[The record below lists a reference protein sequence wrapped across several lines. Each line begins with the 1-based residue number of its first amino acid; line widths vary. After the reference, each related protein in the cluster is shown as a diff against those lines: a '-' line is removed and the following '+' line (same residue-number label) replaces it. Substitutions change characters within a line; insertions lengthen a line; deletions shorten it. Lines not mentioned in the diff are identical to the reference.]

1 VIYELRRYQTR
12 PGRRDDWVRYME
24 DVVIPFQAGQ
34 GVSVVASF
42 IDEEDPD
49 GYVWIRRFD
58 DETQRA
64 QQYAAVYQ
72 SEHWTTE
79 IAPRVEELLLK
90 DRSVITHVA
99 PTPGSGLQ

>member
-1 VIYELRRYQTR
+1 MIYELRRYQTR
-12 PGRRDDWVRYME
+12 SGCRDDWVRYME
-24 DVVIPFQAGQ
+24 NVVIPFQARQ

-58 DETQRA
+58 DEAQRA

-79 IAPRVEELLLK
+79 IAPRVDALLLK
-90 DRSVITHVA
+90 DRSVITRLA
-99 PTPGSGLQ
+99 PTPGSHLQ